1 MVKFLQEG
9 LGGIRDVLVNGTQPY
24 YCKLYSDADTSFRR
38 ASADNVF
45 ISGSP
50 RYIMEGI
57 GITFIA
63 IMAYS
68 ISRSGGIEAA
78 IPVLGAFAV
87 GARKCSQPF
96 NKSTLLIL
104 IKGANDSTIDVLELL
119 DQPLPTSFEKND
131 NKLFFNKNIIF
142 KSVYFRYS
150 DTSTYVLNDINL
162 EFNKGDKIGIVGST
176 GTGKSTLIDL
186 LMGLL
191 KPTSGVILVDGVKI
205 SDSNRSK
212 WHSLI
217 SHVPQNIFLSDS
229 TIKENIAFGCNPDLV
244 DESDVKKAA
253 KKAIIS
259 NTIDKL
265 LHKYE
270 SFVGERGVQLS
281 GGQRQ
286 RIGIARSLQK
296 Q

>member
-1 MVKFLQEG
+1 MFSFLEAQDILWKE
-9 LGGIRDVLVNGTQPY
+9 LAL
-24 YCKLYSDADTSFRR
+24 LLLH
-38 ASADNVF
+38 
-45 ISGSP
+45 
-50 RYIMEGI
+50 
-57 GITFIA
+57 
-63 IMAYS
+63 MAYS

-87 GARKCSQPF
+87 GAQKILPALQQIYS
-96 NKSTLLIL
+96 SYTL

-191 KPTSGVILVDGVKI
+191 KPTSGVVLVMVLKLVTQIEVMAFPYFSCSKTYSYLIQRLKKILHLAVI
-205 SDSNRSK
+205 
-212 WHSLI
+212 
-217 SHVPQNIFLSDS
+217 
-229 TIKENIAFGCNPDLV
+229 
-244 DESDVKKAA
+244 
-253 KKAIIS
+253 
-259 NTIDKL
+259 
-265 LHKYE
+265 
-270 SFVGERGVQLS
+270 
-281 GGQRQ
+281 
-286 RIGIARSLQK
+286 RIW
-296 Q
+296 

>member
-1 MVKFLQEG
+1 
-9 LGGIRDVLVNGTQPY
+9 
-24 YCKLYSDADTSFRR
+24 
-38 ASADNVF
+38 
-45 ISGSP
+45 
-50 RYIMEGI
+50 MEGI

-87 GARKCSQPF
+87 GAQKILPALQQIYS
-96 NKSTLLIL
+96 SYTL

-281 GGQRQ
+281 EVKGNGL
-286 RIGIARSLQK
+286 G
-296 Q
+296 